1 MRKTMQR
8 LYKKAKNQHLT
19 SKVEASSMS
28 KKNRKTFKMCQ
39 NKNQNLGIQLLH
51 FLIETRKPLFRKLR
65 RCTKAVGK
73 SGVSQVQQ
81 KQREK

>member
-8 LYKKAKNQHLT
+8 LYKKAKTQHPT

-28 KKNRKTFKMCQ
+28 KKNRKTLRVRQ

-51 FLIETRKPLFRKLR
+51 FLIETRKPQFRRQR
-65 RCTKAVGK
+65 R
-73 SGVSQVQQ
+73 
-81 KQREK
+81 